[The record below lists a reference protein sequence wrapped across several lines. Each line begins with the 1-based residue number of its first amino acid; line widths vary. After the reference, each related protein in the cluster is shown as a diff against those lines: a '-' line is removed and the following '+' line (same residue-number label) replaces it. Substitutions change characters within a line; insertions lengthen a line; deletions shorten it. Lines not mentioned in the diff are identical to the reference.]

1 MLMLYIFLQ
10 KYLVPF
16 LFSIGLFYFVYGIVE
31 YFIIGKGGDEGR
43 MQNGRGLFLK
53 AIAWFVIAMIA
64 HVIVLAIGWIST
76 VSFPSPSSPRGDAGV
91 EIRENPNVLEVPN
104 VPTR

>member
-16 LFSIGLFYFVYGIVE
+16 LFTIGLFYFIYGIVE

-53 AIAWFVIAMIA
+53 AIAWFAIAMITHA
-64 HVIVLAIGWIST
+64 IVLALGWIST
-76 VSFPSPSSPRGDAGV
+76 VGSFSPSAPRGDVDV